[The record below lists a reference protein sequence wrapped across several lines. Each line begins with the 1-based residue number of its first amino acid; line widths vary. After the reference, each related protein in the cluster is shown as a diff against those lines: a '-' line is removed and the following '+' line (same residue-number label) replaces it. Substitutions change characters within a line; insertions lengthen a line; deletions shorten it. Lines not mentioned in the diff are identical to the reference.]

1 MFDFIN
7 GKVEEI
13 LADSIVVE
21 NNGVGYRLF
30 TSYNTMSS
38 VKVGDESRFFVKML
52 VKQDDISLVGFSS
65 REERQ
70 MFEILTSV
78 SGVGT
83 KAGLSILS
91 TLTLYDIQVAVING
105 DDKTICKTKGIGKK
119 TAQRIILEIKDKIDK
134 SISSSATSLPNS
146 APIASIIPSS
156 MTSDAVEALGTL
168 GYSKSEAQEV
178 VNSVIKEDSSLED
191 IIRDSL
197 KLLNRLV

>member
-13 LADSIVVE
+13 LVDSIVVE
-21 NNGVGYRLF
+21 NNAVGYRLF

-38 VKVGDESRFFVKML
+38 VKIGDENRFYVKML
-52 VKQDDISLVGFSS
+52 VKQDDISLVGFST

-91 TLTLYDIQVAVING
+91 TLTLYDIQVAVLNG
-105 DDKTICKTKGIGKK
+105 DDKTISKTKGIGKK

-134 SISSSATSLPNS
+134 SISSSS
-146 APIASIIPSS
+146 AGVVMTAPVSNLVGGSI
-156 MTSDAVEALGTL
+156 TNDAVEALGTL

-178 VNSVIKEDSSLED
+178 VNSVISEDSTLED